1 MGPKYRNSYFSQNHI
16 ESLGED
22 NTVLEEILSTNADIG
37 HKEAYNILGRFLFS
51 GESVEKKISVLSG
64 GEKARL
70 SLAKLLTKSA
80 NTIVLDEPTNHLDM
94 TSIQVL
100 SEALTDYEGTIICV
114 SHSRDFIDE
123 FCSHIMAITD
133 DGAAHLFEG
142 TRRLPKS
149 S

>member
-1 MGPKYRNSYFSQNHI
+1 MGPKYRNAYFSQNHI

-37 HKEAYNILGRFLFS
+37 HKKHNILGRFLFS

-100 SEALTDYEGTIICV
+100 SKLLLTMREQSFV
-114 SHSRDFIDE
+114 
-123 FCSHIMAITD
+123 
-133 DGAAHLFEG
+133 
-142 TRRLPKS
+142 
-149 S
+149 